1 MNERTAQTP
10 VPRRTRV
17 AAARNANKQRLL
29 LDMDDEEEELG
40 QNKGRKMSLCLV

>member
-1 MNERTAQTP
+1 MNERIVQTP

-40 QNKGRKMSLCLV
+40 QNKGRKMS